1 MTGASLASWNGFFTV
16 SAGASA
22 TLVGLLFV
30 SLSVNIREI
39 LKYHHLPTRAAATLG
54 SLMLILVASLAF
66 LAPQPRWAMALEV
79 LAASLMAW
87 IQHVRSA
94 MRARAAQATY
104 GRPVHEGWMEL
115 AMGQAMSAP
124 FIVGAGL
131 MLAGSNAALAIL
143 AAGVI
148 LAFALSVLNA
158 WVLLV
163 EILR

>member
-1 MTGASLASWNGFFTV
+1 MTGALAASWNGFFTV
-16 SAGASA
+16 SAGAAA

-39 LKYHHLPTRAAATLG
+39 LKYQHLPTRAAATLG

-66 LAPQPRWAMALEV
+66 LMPQPRWAMALEV
-79 LAASLMAW
+79 LVASLVVWA
-87 IQHVRSA
+87 QHVRSA
-94 MRARAAQATY
+94 VRARAARAAY
-104 GRPVHEGWMEL
+104 GRPPHEICLEL
-115 AMGQAMSAP
+115 GMGQAMSVP

-131 MLAGSNAALAIL
+131 MLAGSDAALPTL
-143 AAGVI
+143 AAGAI
-148 LAFALSVLNA
+148 LTFALSVLNA

>member
-1 MTGASLASWNGFFTV
+1 MTVALLASWNGFFTA
-16 SAGASA
+16 SAGAAA

-39 LKYHHLPTRAAATLG
+39 LKYQHLPTRAAATLG
-54 SLMLILVASLAF
+54 SLMLILVVSLTF
-66 LAPQPRWAMALEV
+66 LMPQPRWAMALEV
-79 LAASLMAW
+79 LGASLAVW
-87 IQHVRSA
+87 TQHVRSA
-94 MRARAAQATY
+94 VRARAARAAY
-104 GRPVHEGWMEL
+104 GRPTHEVWLGL
-115 AMGQAMSAP
+115 GMGQAMSVP
-124 FIVGAGL
+124 FIVGAVL
-131 MLAGSNAALAIL
+131 MLAGANAAMPTL